1 VIYNMSKILITGTSQ
16 GIGFE
21 LLSQFL
27 LDQNHKVIAIARKP
41 LNQSIPI
48 FVQAIKE
55 HRLFPFELDLVKD
68 DFHPL
73 ANTLNTLNGVD
84 IVINNAGFLVN
95 KPFVEQSE
103 EDWQKQFDVNV
114 FSPAKLIRFLYPW
127 LLLSGNAHIVNITS
141 MGGFQGSSK
150 FPGLSAYSASKAAL
164 GTLTECLAVEFSGKG
179 ISVNALALGAV
190 QTEMLSQAFPGYE
203 APISA
208 YKMADFITNFA
219 LNGHQFFNGK
229 QIPVAFT
236 TP

>member
-1 VIYNMSKILITGTSQ
+1 MSKILITGTSQ

-21 LLSQFL
+21 LLCQFL
-27 LDQNHKVIAIARKP
+27 LDQNHEVIAIARKP
-41 LNQSIPI
+41 LDQSISV
-48 FVQAIKE
+48 FNQAVKE

-68 DFHPL
+68 DFYPL
-73 ANTLNTLNGVD
+73 SNTLNAMNGLD

-103 EDWQKQFDVNV
+103 EDWQMQFDVNV

-164 GTLTECLAVEFSGKG
+164 GTLTVCLAVEFSGKG

-203 APISA
+203 APINA
-208 YKMADFITNFA
+208 HKMAEFIANFA
-219 LNGHQFFNGK
+219 LNGHQYFNGK

>member
-1 VIYNMSKILITGTSQ
+1 MSKILITGTSQ

-21 LLSQFL
+21 LLCQLL

-41 LNQSIPI
+41 LDQSIPI
-48 FVQAIKE
+48 FDQAIKE
-55 HRLFPFELDLVKD
+55 YRLFPFELDLVKD

-73 ANTLNTLNGVD
+73 SNTLNAMNGLD

-103 EDWQKQFDVNV
+103 EDWQRQFEVNV

-179 ISVNALALGAV
+179 ISANALALGAV
-190 QTEMLSQAFPGYE
+190 QTEMLAQAFPGYL
-203 APISA
+203 APVSA
-208 YKMADFITNFA
+208 SKMAEYIASFA
-219 LNGHQFFNGK
+219 LSGHELFNGK

>member
-1 VIYNMSKILITGTSQ
+1 MSKILITGTSQ

-21 LLSQFL
+21 LLCQFL
-27 LDQNHKVIAIARKP
+27 LDQNHEVIAIARKP
-41 LNQSIPI
+41 LDQSIPV
-48 FVQAIKE
+48 FNQAIKE

-68 DFHPL
+68 DFYPL
-73 ANTLNTLNGVD
+73 SNTLNAMNGLD

-103 EDWQKQFDVNV
+103 EDWQMQFDVNV

-203 APISA
+203 APINA
-208 YKMADFITNFA
+208 HKMAEFIANFA
-219 LNGHQFFNGK
+219 LNGHQYFNGK

>member
-1 VIYNMSKILITGTSQ
+1 MSKILITGTSQ

-21 LLSQFL
+21 LLCQFL
-27 LDQNHKVIAIARKP
+27 LDQNHEVIAIARKP
-41 LNQSIPI
+41 LDQSISV
-48 FVQAIKE
+48 FNQAVKE

-68 DFHPL
+68 DFYPL
-73 ANTLNTLNGVD
+73 SNTLNAMNGLD

-95 KPFVEQSE
+95 KPFVVQSE
-103 EDWQKQFDVNV
+103 EDWQMQFDVNV

-203 APISA
+203 APINA
-208 YKMADFITNFA
+208 HKMAEFIANFA
-219 LNGHQFFNGK
+219 LNGHQYFNGK

>member
-1 VIYNMSKILITGTSQ
+1 MSKILITGTSQ

-21 LLSQFL
+21 LLCQFL
-27 LDQNHKVIAIARKP
+27 LDQNHEVIAIARKP
-41 LNQSIPI
+41 LDQSIPI
-48 FVQAIKE
+48 FNQAIKE

-68 DFHPL
+68 DFHTL
-73 ANTLNTLNGVD
+73 SNTLNAMNGVD

-103 EDWQKQFDVNV
+103 EDWQMQFDVNV

-208 YKMADFITNFA
+208 HKMADFIANFA
-219 LNGHQFFNGK
+219 LNGHQYFNGK

>member
-1 VIYNMSKILITGTSQ
+1 MSKILITGTSQ

-21 LLSQFL
+21 LLCQFL
-27 LDQNHKVIAIARKP
+27 LDQNHEVIAIARKP
-41 LNQSIPI
+41 LDQSISV
-48 FVQAIKE
+48 FNQAVKE
-55 HRLFPFELDLVKD
+55 HLLFPFELDLVKD
-68 DFHPL
+68 DFYPL
-73 ANTLNTLNGVD
+73 SNTLNAMNGLD

-103 EDWQKQFDVNV
+103 EDWQMQFDVNV

-203 APISA
+203 APINA
-208 YKMADFITNFA
+208 HKMADFIANFA
-219 LNGHQFFNGK
+219 LNGHQYFNGK